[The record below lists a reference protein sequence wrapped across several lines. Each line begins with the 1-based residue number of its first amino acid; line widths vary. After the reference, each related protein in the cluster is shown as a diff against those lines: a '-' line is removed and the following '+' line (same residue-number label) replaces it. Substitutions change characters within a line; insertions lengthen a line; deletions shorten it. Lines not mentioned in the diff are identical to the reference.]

1 MTDTYLAFVKLSSS
15 GAPGKTQFEAKD
27 VIEALA
33 TLRER
38 TKTKS
43 TSDIYEYELFRVVKE
58 SNGLVSV
65 AKKLATSARAMPV
78 TVITPPAVKQEP
90 SYEETA
96 YTSYQLSPA

>member
-1 MTDTYLAFVKLSSS
+1 MTDLYLAFVKLSAS

-27 VIEALA
+27 VMHALSILQQRA
-33 TLRER
+33 
-38 TKTKS
+38 KTKS

-78 TVITPPAVKQEP
+78 TVITPPADKQEP
-90 SYEETA
+90 TYEEAA
-96 YTSYQLSPA
+96 YTSYQLTAA